1 MAWATD
7 LTQLSN
13 LRFNRLRNRLLLF
26 YFLSVTAILGFFAT
40 TIYVLVS
47 RDRQQQF
54 DQQLQQIGT
63 AAAGIWEV
71 VHHEYEELTT
81 QPEYATYQ
89 RTLPRDRQGQLLP
102 IALVQLMGKYQ
113 TDTAPLLVPGTLL
126 DPTYGI
132 AWYTPTREL

>member
-26 YFLSVTAILGFFAT
+26 YFLAITAILVFFAT
-40 TIYVLVS
+40 VIYVLVS

-63 AAAGIWEV
+63 SAAGIWEV
-71 VHHEYEELTT
+71 VYHEYEELTT
-81 QPEYATYQ
+81 IQAYWLTRQAATRPHRFIGNLIAPALYNLTEVLLEGRVYRTWYANVTC
-89 RTLPRDRQGQLLP
+89 
-102 IALVQLMGKYQ
+102 
-113 TDTAPLLVPGTLL
+113 
-126 DPTYGI
+126 
-132 AWYTPTREL
+132 YTKSEICSYF